1 MASLIKQAQGDI
13 DMIDWTKDERT
24 EALMAEAVRHY
35 LATDELSL
43 EHEAKLELI
52 RDEYLADR
60 WNDYRR
66 EDIDGFEDWHGQLTV
81 EEAFLAAIDADNA
94 VRIG

>member
-1 MASLIKQAQGDI
+1 
-13 DMIDWTKDERT
+13 MIDWTKDERT
-24 EALMAEAVRHY
+24 AALMAEAVRHY

-60 WNDYRR
+60 WNDYRS
-66 EDIDGFEDWHGQLTV
+66 EDTDGFEDWHGQLTV
-81 EEAFLAAIDADNA
+81 EEVFLAAIDDDNA